1 MGVLDI
7 VVVAAAVA
15 IRIAVVCRSE
25 RAIIMAFVAIDFNE
39 VEC

>member
-7 VVVAAAVA
+7 VVAAAVA
-15 IRIAVVCRSE
+15 IRIAVVCQSE
-25 RAIIMAFVAIDFNE
+25 RAIFMAFETIDFNE